1 MKTDLHVLMAI
12 WALIYAFSTYLF
24 FANEF
29 NNVAFIFLSLAFIA
43 FIIFYAIT
51 LKAHKISNDNK

>member
-1 MKTDLHVLMAI
+1 MKTVLHVLMAI

-29 NNVAFIFLSLAFIA
+29 NNVAFLFLSLAFIA

-51 LKAHKISNDNK
+51 LKAHKK

>member
-1 MKTDLHVLMAI
+1 MKLFLHILMAI

-24 FANEF
+24 FANEL

-51 LKAHKISNDNK
+51 LKAHKINNDKK